1 MTTSTKIAFS
11 SLDIPPYGV
20 HLAPWGKP
28 PTPLLPRWYRET
40 LSELPLP
47 DEVRRANSA
56 VTTVGDLDT
65 FWAQSKLAA
74 DRALL
79 RALVKLVGRCRPP
92 RNHIVIPA
100 EIDHLELAL
109 FPLRPRTINVL
120 HREGLFEGHSGL
132 SVGELLSFADFGMTS
147 LLDLMCVAELA
158 LTGRPPQYTLSES
171 DHVDSQN
178 PDWSTPA
185 WSNAVNLLKK
195 VLGAANEFYNV
206 STLGEALRL
215 NLPKL
220 AATIGIATDLES
232 LRIQDLTNRYIGNT
246 VTERLAI
253 LLLSMSSRR
262 KLILEQ
268 RLFVSNPR
276 TLQSLAEQIDVTRE
290 RVRQI
295 EQQTLRTIDTA
306 VGSEISTIATLL
318 GEQIGPIITAVEFE
332 RLIVDVFND
341 GSSRTSAI
349 NLACRI
355 LKFRLDY
362 SCVAGVC
369 FNQVAND
376 VVMTLRDVAGKF
388 ADDVG
393 LIDEEA
399 LRDYLPSDEWNE
411 FFPQLIERCAFKQ
424 VGDRI
429 ALRDSKRA
437 RVKELLIRIGRA
449 ATKEELA
456 ELCEYN
462 TEQIGSHLS
471 VIPSVVRID
480 KTRWGLADW
489 TDDEYEGIV
498 AEIIQQINENG
509 GATPLERL
517 LEELPRLF
525 GVSENSIRSYVNT
538 PQFSIQDGYV
548 YLADETAITL
558 RNLDDVVDGRN
569 EFGYPY
575 WTFVVKNRYFDGYS
589 LVGFPPELARELGC
603 GPNGKTFVLVNH
615 PEGSNKLSV
624 SWRLHSTTGATLGY
638 LADPLKKLRVSGGDR
653 VCMVIKGPGII
664 DLHRESTTTSINEQS
679 KMSADLIL
687 ERMKKRR
694 GVT

>member
-1 MTTSTKIAFS
+1 MTISTAIAFS
-11 SLDIPPYGV
+11 SPSIPPCGV

-56 VTTVGDLDT
+56 VATVGDLNT

-79 RALVKLVGRCRPP
+79 RALVKLVGSCRPP

-100 EIDHLELAL
+100 EIDHLELAI

-132 SVGELLSFADFGMTS
+132 SVGELLSFTDFGMTS

-158 LTGRPPQYTLSES
+158 LTGRRPQYTLSES
-171 DHVDSQN
+171 DRVDSQN

-195 VLGAANEFYNV
+195 LLGAAKEFHNV
-206 STLGEALRL
+206 STLGEALQL

-268 RLFVSNPR
+268 RLFVSSPR
-276 TLQSLAEQIDVTRE
+276 TLQHLAEQFDVTRE

-295 EQQTLRTIDTA
+295 EQKTIRIIDKA

-318 GEQIGPIITAVEFE
+318 GERIGPIVTAVEFE
-332 RLIVDVFND
+332 RLIIDVFND
-341 GSSRTSAI
+341 GSSRASAI

-355 LKFRLDY
+355 LNSRLDY
-362 SCVAGVC
+362 SCVDGVC
-369 FNQVAND
+369 FNQVAID

-424 VGDRI
+424 VGNRI
-429 ALRDSKRA
+429 ALRDSNRA

-449 ATKEELA
+449 ATREELA
-456 ELCEYN
+456 ELCEFD
-462 TEQIGSHLS
+462 TEQIGSYLS
-471 VIPSVVRID
+471 GIPTVVRID
-480 KTRWGLADW
+480 KSRWGLADW

-525 GVSENSIRSYVNT
+525 GVSEKSIRSYVNT
-538 PQFSIQDGYV
+538 PQFSIQDGFV

-558 RNLDDVVDGRN
+558 RNLDDVIDGRN
-569 EFGYPY
+569 EFDYPY

-615 PEGSNKLSV
+615 PKGSNKLSV

>member
-1 MTTSTKIAFS
+1 MTISTAIAFS
-11 SLDIPPYGV
+11 SPSIPPCGV

-40 LSELPLP
+40 LSELQLP
-47 DEVRRANSA
+47 DDLRRANSA

-65 FWAQSKLAA
+65 FWAQSKLAV
-74 DRALL
+74 DRVLL
-79 RALVKLVGRCRPP
+79 RTIVKLVGHCRPP
-92 RNHIVIPA
+92 RHHIVIPA
-100 EIDHLELAL
+100 EIDHLKLAR
-109 FPLRPRTINVL
+109 FPLRPRTANVL
-120 HREGLFEGHSGL
+120 HRERVFEGHSGL
-132 SVGELLSFADFGMTS
+132 SVGKLLSFDGFGMMS
-147 LLDLMCVAELA
+147 LLDIMCVAELA
-158 LTGRPPQYTLSES
+158 LTGQSPPYTLSIGNRI
-171 DHVDSQN
+171 DNQD
-178 PDWSTPA
+178 PDWSMSA
-185 WSNAVNLLKK
+185 WSSAVNLLKTL
-195 VLGAANEFYNV
+195 LGAANEFYGV
-206 STLGEALRL
+206 SNLDEALRL

-268 RLFVSNPR
+268 RLFVSSPR
-276 TLQSLAEQIDVTRE
+276 TLQHLAEQFDVTRE

-295 EQQTLRTIDTA
+295 EQKTIRIIDKA

-318 GEQIGPIITAVEFE
+318 GERIGPIVTAIEFE
-332 RLIVDVFND
+332 RLIIDVFND
-341 GSSRTSAI
+341 GSSRASAI

-355 LKFRLDY
+355 LKSRLDY
-362 SCVAGVC
+362 SCVDGVC
-369 FNQVAND
+369 FNQVAID

-393 LIDEEA
+393 LINEEA

-424 VGDRI
+424 VGNRI
-429 ALRDSKRA
+429 ALRDSNRA

-449 ATKEELA
+449 ATREELA
-456 ELCEYN
+456 ELCEFD
-462 TEQIGSHLS
+462 TEQIGSYLS
-471 VIPSVVRID
+471 GIPTVVRID
-480 KTRWGLADW
+480 KSRWGLADW

-498 AEIIQQINENG
+498 AEIIQQINKNG

-525 GVSENSIRSYVNT
+525 GVSEKSIRSYVNT
-538 PQFSIQDGYV
+538 PQFSIQDGFV

-558 RNLDDVVDGRN
+558 RNLDDVIDGRN
-569 EFGYPY
+569 EFDYPY

-615 PEGSNKLSV
+615 PKGSNKLSV

-638 LADPLKKLRVSGGDR
+638 LADPLKKLRVSDGDR

-664 DLHRESTTTSINEQS
+664 DLHRESTTTSIKEQT